1 MVKFDKGF
9 ALLPFPYSCCGLF
22 TVQKPHWRSS
32 KGSFGKLSSWLWFF
46 VESHFPFR
54 LGLPSLILVSQLLR
68 VAFANHWVVRF
79 FFLPTKLVSIC
90 LQLEAFV
97 QSMQRHEPIT
107 LNKNTSNTFPW
118 RIHVIMVY
126 DLHLRRKIN
135 HSCRN
140 KPGFNNQ
147 SAGFNNQTWIHVG
160 KYRGSSHACVLGLTP
175 TKLTP
180 KAQVWSKLLP
190 VQCRQFFGLLVEKI
204 VAVHLPL
211 WWIFANGIG

>member
-1 MVKFDKGF
+1 MDGKWKPPGMNNVDILGQPSVSKHNLWLNLTKV
-9 ALLPFPYSCCGLF
+9 LLYCRFPTRAVDFSQFRDLIEDHQRVVLARIF
-22 TVQKPHWRSS
+22 P
-32 KGSFGKLSSWLWFF
+32 KLSSWLRFF

-68 VAFANHWVVRF
+68 VACFANHWVVRF
-79 FFLPTKLVSIC
+79 FFLSTKLVSIC

-97 QSMQRHEPIT
+97 QSLQRHKLIT

-126 DLHLRRKIN
+126 DLHLPQKIN

-147 SAGFNNQTWIHVG
+147 SA
-160 KYRGSSHACVLGLTP
+160 
-175 TKLTP
+175 P
-180 KAQVWSKLLP
+180 KRRIQRPNLDS
-190 VQCRQFFGLLVEKI
+190 CR
-204 VAVHLPL
+204 
-211 WWIFANGIG
+211 